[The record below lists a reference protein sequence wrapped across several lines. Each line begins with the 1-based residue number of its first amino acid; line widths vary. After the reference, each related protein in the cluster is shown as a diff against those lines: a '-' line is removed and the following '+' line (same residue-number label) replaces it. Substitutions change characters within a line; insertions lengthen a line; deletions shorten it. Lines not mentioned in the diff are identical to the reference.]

1 MINIRREGVIIE
13 ITDLSFENDGVM
25 NPAVIAE
32 GQTVHLFYRAVR
44 KGNHSTIGYCRLDG
58 PLKVVQRDEKPLIN

>member
-25 NPAVIAE
+25 NPAVI
-32 GQTVHLFYRAVR
+32 
-44 KGNHSTIGYCRLDG
+44 C
-58 PLKVVQRDEKPLIN
+58 